1 MLIFSSSSPVYLDLA
16 CLLLG
21 TADFISPRKLMQ
33 VLAPGVWAVVCYSQS
48 GCSKLV
54 ASLCALLEPLC
65 SKGGSTGSPN
75 PAVWAKG
82 IVTLLLIRRKG
93 GAAVAVKQFAIGVAI
108 IWMEQMICRSI

>member
-1 MLIFSSSSPVYLDLA
+1 
-16 CLLLG
+16 
-21 TADFISPRKLMQ
+21 MQ

-65 SKGGSTGSPN
+65 SEGGSTGSPN

-82 IVTLLLIRRKG
+82 IVTLLLMRKE